1 MFRILFIHIAG
12 IAVGM
17 AARRTRLH
25 RAAERGI
32 RITVPALL
40 FVFGTAAGADDALI
54 DNIGRY
60 GWQAAVIALL
70 GIAGSIAAAR
80 VAKRIIGKGGGR

>member
-1 MFRILFIHIAG
+1 MFRILFILIAG
-12 IAVGM
+12 IAVGL
-17 AARRTRLH
+17 AARRTRLP

-32 RITVPALL
+32 RITVPTLL
-40 FVFGTAAGADDALI
+40 FVFGTAAGADD
-54 DNIGRY
+54 
-60 GWQAAVIALL
+60 AVIALL